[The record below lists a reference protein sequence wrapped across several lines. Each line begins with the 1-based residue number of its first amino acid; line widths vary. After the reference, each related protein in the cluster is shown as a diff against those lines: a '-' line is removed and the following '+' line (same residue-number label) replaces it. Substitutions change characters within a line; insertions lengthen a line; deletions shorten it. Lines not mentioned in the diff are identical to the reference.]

1 MKSGLRRSVPY
12 LNFWTSQS
20 CFLSSNWFSK
30 CEHWYTDKPLVI
42 TKARCTRV
50 LNFIT
55 ATSRICSIKII
66 SYMYTVCEKGASK
79 WKGLLVWLATLQ
91 WLQHTCTCFRMTFL
105 LILGCGR
112 HRLWD
117 FWHISLPTNLVPRV
131 LSYPS
136 LWTERERD
144 PRWVWSHVSG
154 TGLSES
160 FEVDGWVVNVSGQR
174 WRCKP
179 LGGSG
184 VMLPKKMFIFRR
196 SEMLFSALSRLFS
209 IPSCRKSKVN
219 YITACRH

>member
-117 FWHISLPTNLVPRV
+117 FWHIPYLPTSFPGFSLT
-131 LSYPS
+131 YPYGQR
-136 LWTERERD
+136 ERETLVGSQVTCLRN
-144 PRWVWSHVSG
+144 RVVRKFWSRR
-154 TGLSES
+154 LSCQCKRPAL
-160 FEVDGWVVNVSGQR
+160 EVQ
-174 WRCKP
+174 
-179 LGGSG
+179 
-184 VMLPKKMFIFRR
+184 
-196 SEMLFSALSRLFS
+196 ASRGIWGYAARENF
-209 IPSCRKSKVN
+209 
-219 YITACRH
+219 YI